1 MRWIH
6 CHGLYY
12 HPPTLGFDQT
22 KGKGFFK
29 DLSLQRHLKQSTK
42 GGIHNCLAE
51 VGAVVKWRLQ
61 TSVSER
67 LEPGCPSLCGVP
79 STHL

>member
-1 MRWIH
+1 MKWIH

-12 HPPTLGFDQT
+12 HPPTLGLDQT

-42 GGIHNCLAE
+42 GGIHNCLA
-51 VGAVVKWRLQ
+51 AR
-61 TSVSER
+61 
-67 LEPGCPSLCGVP
+67 SLRWVLSSGTQGQ
-79 STHL
+79 SGGFKHLSQKD